1 MTEIKR
7 PQEMDKKTE
16 MSTGGGVLPD
26 VKGKA
31 VSRVKPIRA
40 RTAASGRVL

>member
-7 PQEMDKKTE
+7 PQEADKKTE
-16 MSTGGGVLPD
+16 MSTGGVLPD

>member
-7 PQEMDKKTE
+7 PQEADKKTE

-26 VKGKA
+26 VKASTKIRIPRITVRATGK
-31 VSRVKPIRA
+31 
-40 RTAASGRVL
+40 VLEV